1 MTALAKKEWGSGP
14 GLWTIKAL
22 QGVAGNV
29 ILKFT
34 SLLFSSSAGLVP
46 VYFEWLILSLA
57 CGLHEGGSLH
67 SPAEEPGVL
76 ALWTA

>member
-1 MTALAKKEWGSGP
+1 MKKEWGSGP

-22 QGVAGNV
+22 LGVAGNL

-46 VYFEWLILSLA
+46 VSFEWLILSLA
-57 CGLHEGGSLH
+57 YGLHEGGSLH
-67 SPAEEPGVL
+67 IPAEEPDVL
-76 ALWTA
+76 AL